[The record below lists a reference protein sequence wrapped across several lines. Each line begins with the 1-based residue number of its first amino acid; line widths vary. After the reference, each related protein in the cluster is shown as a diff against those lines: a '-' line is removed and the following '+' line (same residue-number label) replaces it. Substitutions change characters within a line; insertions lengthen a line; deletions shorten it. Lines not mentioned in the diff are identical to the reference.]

1 MRPRHPGLKAAG
13 WITAGLLLAAGAA
26 FVSPRVT
33 TTAPAAP
40 AGHEVPGTS
49 ALADRGATEAA
60 PVASRH
66 AVEPVASRRAAATGA
81 SSRAAAPAAARRT
94 AASTVTASGT
104 VGVGAPAS
112 AGMVVGIDPLTG
124 RIGMPTPE
132 QLAELAALSPPA
144 LRTSGEGLVEVHHPD
159 GSVSIDL
166 EGRFQEYA
174 VARIAP
180 DGKPVFQCVNDRQA
194 LRRALLAPVTTPA
207 PAAEDR

>member
-40 AGHEVPGTS
+40 AGDEVPGTS
-49 ALADRGATEAA
+49 ALADPGATEAA
-60 PVASRH
+60 
-66 AVEPVASRRAAATGA
+66 PVASRRAAATGA
-81 SSRAAAPAAARRT
+81 SSRAAAPAAARPT
-94 AASTVTASGT
+94 AASTVTASGA

-132 QLAELAALSPPA
+132 QLAELAALSPQA
-144 LRTSGEGLVEVHHPD
+144 LRTSGEGLVEVHYPD

-174 VARIAP
+174 VARVGP
-180 DGKPVFQCVNDRQA
+180 DGKLVFQCVNDRQA
-194 LRRALLAPVTTPA
+194 LRRALRAPVTTPA